1 MPIQLFGGEKSITH
15 SSLKHSLR
23 RSEMETNILSD
34 TEKYYKQSIIITQVE
49 ESLSCFNLFE
59 HTTKVLLICCIKTDG
74 KPTST

>member
-1 MPIQLFGGEKSITH
+1 
-15 SSLKHSLR
+15 
-23 RSEMETNILSD
+23 METNILSD

-59 HTTKVLLICCIKTDG
+59 HTTKALLICCIKTDG